1 MRRASIKGGSMKHE
15 TDLIIT
21 LVCCAF
27 VVGFGFGMCVAKWAL
42 RNVIRKYEMVF
53 GKIKDP
59 VIDIL

>member
-1 MRRASIKGGSMKHE
+1 MKHE
-15 TDLIIT
+15 TDLMIT
-21 LVCCAF
+21 LICCAF